1 MVYFIIILE
10 YINDDVYLILSI
22 VMISLFGLLVIA
34 SYIILLLHNHVI
46 FVTMRTRSEYIIIM
60 SISYL
65 LYLIFLFINM
75 FVKASSKVLCN
86 ISQIVSLICLIS
98 GSVYL

>member
-10 YINDDVYLILSI
+10 YINDDVYMILSI
-22 VMISLFGLLVIA
+22 VMVSLFGLLVII
-34 SYIILLLHNHVI
+34 SYIILLLHNRVI